1 MAGTE
6 PHAWETAR
14 MNSITYVGLDVHKAT
29 VAVAEGGRGG
39 EVRQVGLGASP
50 CWARNP
56 VTASSLISRVT
67 QRCIASGLAMF
78 FGASLQIVLSSIDTI
93 FIEIGTVLA
102 RGARILRQASPC
114 THCPQSALVSPS
126 RSHTKET
133 TSGPPKRRKGHG
145 KAGHCRG
152 A

>member
-1 MAGTE
+1 
-6 PHAWETAR
+6 
-14 MNSITYVGLDVHKAT
+14 MNSITYVGVHVRKAT
-29 VAVAEGGRGG
+29 VAVAVAEGGRGG

-78 FGASLQIVLSSIDTI
+78 FGASLRIVLSLIDTI
-93 FIEIGTVLA
+93 LKEIGTVLA

-114 THCPQSALVSPS
+114 THCPQSAHLCY
-126 RSHTKET
+126 
-133 TSGPPKRRKGHG
+133 RRRPTQKNNFRP
-145 KAGHCRG
+145 A
-152 A
+152 